1 MDKAMNMGKTSATGS
16 FQLLIGVVGS
26 NIIMALGTLVLA
38 ALLSRDQLGLYSVAI
53 VPSSMISFFRD
64 WGVNSALTKE
74 IAQRRATEQ
83 EDEIHGLIVS
93 GVIFEVISGAL
104 CSLICF
110 ALAGLLAAF
119 LKMPDATALISIS
132 SIYIFAGAISAAAGG
147 IFVGFE
153 RMKLNSL
160 TTILSAL
167 VKTAIGPLLVVLGY
181 GTMGA
186 AVAYVMYGVV
196 GGGVGIALV
205 YFALYRPLHKLNLGR
220 RDVFETLKPM
230 LSFGIPLTLSNIMIG
245 VLPLLFIFI
254 MASIAGASLMGDF
267 AAGVYFNV
275 LLTFFVIPI
284 STALF
289 PTFAKV
295 NPQKEPELLKTVFA
309 SATKY
314 ASVLIVPATIL
325 IMALSN
331 PMVNTLWPNKFPN
344 APLFLTLYAT
354 VNLFVAIGTISVG
367 ALMTGLGQTR
377 RLLLQSSLS
386 LAFCAPIVAF
396 LFFNGSALSPLTGMI
411 TGIFGIVLS
420 GSSLPGLIW
429 GLTWVWKKYQ
439 VKVDLLG
446 AVKIFAASGAAALV
460 TLLFLMFFNPSPM
473 TRTIAIIQLVV
484 GFFLF
489 LLIYV
494 VAAPLAGAVNIID
507 ISNMRA
513 MSSSLGIVS
522 KVLELPLKIMEKILK
537 LRGKARPNTQ
547 TKA

>member
-1 MDKAMNMGKTSATGS
+1 MDMGKTSAKGS

-26 NIIMALGTLVLA
+26 NVIMAVGTLILA
-38 ALLSRDQLGLYSVAI
+38 AVLSRDQLGLYSVAI
-53 VPSSMISFFRD
+53 VPSSMINFFRD

-74 IAQRRATEQ
+74 IAQRRASGK

-110 ALAGLLAAF
+110 ASAGLLAAF
-119 LKMPDATALISIS
+119 LKMPGSSALISIS

-153 RMKLNSL
+153 RMKLSSL
-160 TTILSAL
+160 TTILSAV
-167 VKTAIGPLLVVLGY
+167 VKTAIGPVLVVLGY

-186 AVAYVMYGVV
+186 TVAYVMYGVV

-205 YFALYRPLHKLNLGR
+205 YFALYRPLHKLNSGKGDALK
-220 RDVFETLKPM
+220 TLRPM
-230 LSFGIPLTLSNIMIG
+230 LSYGIPLTLSNIMIG
-245 VLPLLFIFI
+245 VLPLLFSFL
-254 MASIAGASLMGDF
+254 MASIAGASLMGDY
-267 AAGVYFNV
+267 AAGVYFSV
-275 LLTFFVIPI
+275 ILTFFVIPI

-289 PTFAKV
+289 PAFAKV

-325 IMALSN
+325 IMTLSS

-344 APLFLTLYAT
+344 APFLLTLYAT

-367 ALMTGLGQTR
+367 ALMTGLGQTK
-377 RLLLQSSLS
+377 RLLLQSALS
-386 LAFCAPIVAF
+386 FAFCAPIAAF
-396 LFFNGSALSPLTGMI
+396 LFLNGSGLSPLTGMI
-411 TGIFGIVLS
+411 IGIFGIVLS

-429 GLTWVWKKYQ
+429 GLTWVWKKYR

-460 TLLFLMFFNPSPM
+460 TLLFLMFFSPSPL
-473 TRTIAIIQLVV
+473 TRTVAIIQLVV

-494 VAAPLAGAVNIID
+494 AVAPLAGAVNIVD
-507 ISNMRA
+507 VSNMRT
-513 MSSSLGIVS
+513 MSSNLGSVS
-522 KVLELPLKIMEKILK
+522 KVLELPLKIMEKMLK
-537 LRGKARPNTQ
+537 LRSKAEPNTQ
-547 TKA
+547 NKV